1 MEDFCASAFLNVQ
14 QDTPEIEPSSDWK
27 KGLVIFVFWL
37 ALWSSIK
44 R

>member
-14 QDTPEIEPSSDWK
+14 QDTPEIEPSWK

-37 ALWSSIK
+37 ALW
-44 R
+44 